1 MSIEQLTQPT
11 ASPAASQGTIVE
23 QSRAVAEVA
32 AAVRVAQENPRDVT
46 RAVEQMRLACSQQA
60 LADRAF
66 YSLPRAGGR
75 VEGSTVHLAREL
87 ARCWGNVD
95 YGIRELSRDDE
106 RGQSEMQAWAWD
118 QETNTRSTRSF
129 IVPHERMAK
138 KQRQRLTDLGDIA
151 NNNNSVA
158 ARAVRETIFT
168 VLPVWFRT
176 EAETIAA
183 QTLHGGGDKTPDQQK
198 ADAIAHFRDV
208 HNVTPEQI
216 AERIGRPVS
225 AWTAQD
231 VAGLRVLSAELARGE
246 KNVAQE
252 FPKPEPTTVA
262 ELTGAGVEVRS

>member
-1 MSIEQLTQPT
+1 MNQIGQLTNP
-11 ASPAASQGTIVE
+11 SPAVSQGTVVE

-32 AAVRVAQENPRDVT
+32 AAVRAARENPRDMT
-46 RAVEQMRLACSQQA
+46 RVIDQMRLACSQKA

-66 YSLPRAGGR
+66 YSLPRAGGK
-75 VEGSTVHLAREL
+75 VDGSTVHLAREL
-87 ARCWGNVD
+87 ARCYGNFD

-129 IVPHERMAK
+129 IVPHERMAR

-168 VLPVWFRT
+168 ILPVWFRT
-176 EAETIAA
+176 EAEEIAA
-183 QTLHGGGDKTPDQQK
+183 QTLHGGGGKTPDQQK

-208 HNVTPEQI
+208 LSVTPEQI
-216 AERIGRPVS
+216 ADRIGRPV
-225 AWTAQD
+225 AQWTAQD
-231 VAGLRVLSAELARGE
+231 VAGLRVLSQEIGRGE
-246 KNVAQE
+246 KNVADE

-262 ELTGAGVEVRS
+262 ELTGGEQA